1 MKEGIREEVIF
12 FFFFFFAIVLEGL
25 IRTVTV
31 KVIPARGGSLNM
43 GMEMLKYK
51 VCV

>member
-1 MKEGIREEVIF
+1 MKEGIREEVNF
-12 FFFFFFAIVLEGL
+12 FFFFELVLEGL
-25 IRTVTV
+25 IRTV
-31 KVIPARGGSLNM
+31 KIIPARGGSLSI

>member
-12 FFFFFFAIVLEGL
+12 FFFFALVLEGL
-25 IRTVTV
+25 ITVTV
-31 KVIPARGGSLNM
+31 KVIPARGGSLSI